1 MLYKLCEVLSF
12 WHVFL
17 LCVQFYTPLLCHSRC
32 HYSECSFPF
41 LSWDALYEICYLIQA
56 FNRFSSIESFTISSV
71 RTIHCTDAISLKP
84 FKNKAFQGWNLKTL
98 KQKNTHPQFNNKP
111 QPHDINKKLKQR
123 NQGKSSLCEST
134 VRIRVN
140 SCAKLKRQ
148 SKRHWKGTVKTRR
161 IAYAA
166 RIHVKTQPFCK
177 PGKKALEKHNI
188 FCNWRIAEKL
198 CKIQG
203 PCPCQNGRQL
213 PSNLWMRRGD
223 VTRSKNS
230 KNELDIWYIFTY
242 I

>member
-1 MLYKLCEVLSF
+1 M
-12 WHVFL
+12 
-17 LCVQFYTPLLCHSRC
+17 
-32 HYSECSFPF
+32 
-41 LSWDALYEICYLIQA
+41 
-56 FNRFSSIESFTISSV
+56 
-71 RTIHCTDAISLKP
+71 
-84 FKNKAFQGWNLKTL
+84 KTL

-140 SCAKLKRQ
+140 SYAKLKRQ
-148 SKRHWKGTVKTRR
+148 SKRHRKGTVKTRR

-230 KNELDIWYIFTY
+230 KNELDIYIYDIYLRIFKYLY
-242 I
+242 IQCMLLHSFFYIKCVHLTGNLPSGTGIMSDDMLPATCLLQVGM